1 MEKFN
6 RMLKVMRVSLND
18 LEKAIHGFIVMS
30 EVLDN
35 MYLSLQNGQ
44 VPANW
49 AKVAY
54 PSLKPLASWYIDL
67 QERVVFMDDWLQ
79 NGTPK
84 SYWISGL
91 FFPQG
96 FMTGC
101 LQTHSRFYKIPIDK
115 LQFSFTV
122 LEAETMEEIDE
133 APEDGVY
140 VHGFYL
146 DGARYNRDDAMIDDQ
161 IPVSNK
167 FKFSERLINLYCI

>member
-1 MEKFN
+1 
-6 RMLKVMRVSLND
+6 MLKTMRNSLND

-30 EVLDN
+30 DVLDKQ
-35 MYLSLQNGQ
+35 YLSLQNGQ
-44 VPANW
+44 VPGNW

-54 PSLKPLASWYIDL
+54 PSLKPLASWYLDL
-67 QERVVFMDDWLQ
+67 QERVRFMDDWLQ

-96 FMTGC
+96 FLTGV
-101 LQTHSRFYKIPIDK
+101 LQTHSRQYKIPIDK
-115 LQFSFTV
+115 LQYGFTI
-122 LEAETMEEIDE
+122 LEAETIEEIDE

-146 DGARYNRDDAMIDDQ
+146 DGARYNRDEAVIDDQ
-161 IPVSNK
+161 IPVSAPLK
-167 FKFSERLINLYCI
+167 RL

>member
-1 MEKFN
+1 
-6 RMLKVMRVSLND
+6 MRVSLTD
-18 LEKAIHGFIVMS
+18 LEKAIHGFISMS

-35 MYLSLQNGQ
+35 MYLSLQNGV

-49 AKVAY
+49 GKVAY

-67 QERVVFMDDWLQ
+67 KARVTFMDDWLQ

-101 LQTHSRFYKIPIDK
+101 LQTHSRMYKIPIDK
-115 LQFSFTV
+115 LQFSFQV
-122 LEAETMEEIDE
+122 LEAETIDDVDE

-140 VHGFYL
+140 VHGFFL
-146 DGARYNRDDAMIDDQ
+146 DGARFNREEGIIDDQ
-161 IPVSNK
+161 IPVS
-167 FKFSERLINLYCI
+167 L